1 MGKRIVITSFGSLG
15 DIYPYLALAQRLR
28 QRGHDAIIATSASY
42 RQLVEEEGVAFCPV
56 RPDIDPE
63 DRGMIHRLMDAKRGP
78 EFLIRECL
86 LPHLRHSYTDLTAAA
101 RGADLLVTHPIT
113 FAGPVVAMRY
123 QIPWVSTVLAPMS
136 LFSAYDLPVFPAWP
150 WLAPLYQRRP
160 GVSRLL
166 LRLGKRMT
174 RSWSEPVRQLQNEL
188 ELPERGDP
196 LYDGQFSPGLTLAL
210 FSRVLATPQPDWPPH
225 TQVTGFV
232 FRDEPDRLPPEV
244 ARFLDAG
251 PAPLVFTLGSAVVN
265 TAGSFYQE
273 SLEAVRRLGCRAVLL
288 IGRDP
293 RNRSPDALPESVL
306 AVPYAAHGS
315 LFPRA
320 QVIIHQGGIGT
331 TAQALRAR
339 RPMLVVPHAFDQ
351 PDNALRVA
359 NLGVARTLSPKHY
372 VATRV
377 ATQLQAILAEPRYAQ
392 RAAMVG
398 HTVQSERG
406 EQQACDAI
414 EAYMVSL

>member
-1 MGKRIVITSFGSLG
+1 
-15 DIYPYLALAQRLR
+15 
-28 QRGHDAIIATSASY
+28 
-42 RQLVEEEGVAFCPV
+42 
-56 RPDIDPE
+56 
-63 DRGMIHRLMDAKRGP
+63 MIHRLMDAKHGP
-78 EFLIRECL
+78 EILIRECL

-113 FAGPVVAMRY
+113 FAGPVVAKRY

-136 LFSAYDLPVFPAWP
+136 LFSVYDLPVFPSWP

-174 RSWSEPVRQLQNEL
+174 RSWSEPVRQLRAEL
-188 ELPERGDP
+188 GLLERGDP
-196 LYDGQFSPGLTLAL
+196 LYEGQFSSGLTLAL
-210 FSRVLATPQPDWPPH
+210 FSGLLATPQPDWPPH
-225 TQVTGFV
+225 TLVTGFV
-232 FRDEPDRLPPEV
+232 FRDEPDCLPPEV

-251 PAPLVFTLGSAVVN
+251 PAPLVFTLGSSVVN

-273 SLEAVRRLGCRAVLL
+273 SLEAIQRLGCRAVLL
-288 IGRDP
+288 IGADP
-293 RNRSPDALPESVL
+293 RNRSPDPLPESVL
-306 AVPYAAHGS
+306 AVPYAPHGS

-320 QVIIHQGGIGT
+320 QIIIHQGGIGT

-351 PDNALRVA
+351 PDNALRVMK
-359 NLGVARTLSPKHY
+359 LGVARTLSPKHY

-377 ATQLQAILAEPRYAQ
+377 ASQLRAILAEPRYAQ
-392 RAAMVG
+392 RAVVVG
-398 HTVQSERG
+398 RTVQTEMG
-406 EQQACDAI
+406 DQQACDAI
-414 EAYMVSL
+414 EAYMASL